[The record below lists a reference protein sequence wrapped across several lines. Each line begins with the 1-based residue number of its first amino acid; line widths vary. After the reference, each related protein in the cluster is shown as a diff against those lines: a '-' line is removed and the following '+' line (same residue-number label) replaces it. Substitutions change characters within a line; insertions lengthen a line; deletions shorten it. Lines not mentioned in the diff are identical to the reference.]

1 MLRASPSSYTLF
13 FPYLNIYYLL
23 KPLQIYGILL
33 NICGI
38 LLNIRGKTEK
48 NGEFRGI
55 LWNFH
60 GKYVENHSFSFLFIP
75 SPPQITPILCS
86 KTYSMQILLKFL
98 AFFLAVPI
106 ILRTFATGYKIVVI
120 YSAMATVSPRLHAV
134 GFFYA
139 YKVSFSRQRE
149 KGLFNMAVA

>member
-1 MLRASPSSYTLF
+1 M
-13 FPYLNIYYLL
+13 
-23 KPLQIYGILL
+23 QIY
-33 NICGI
+33 GI

-60 GKYVENHSFSFLFIP
+60 GKYVENHSFLFLFIP

-86 KTYSMQILLKFL
+86 KTYSLQILLKFL

-106 ILRTFATGYKIVVI
+106 ILRTFAIGYKIVVI